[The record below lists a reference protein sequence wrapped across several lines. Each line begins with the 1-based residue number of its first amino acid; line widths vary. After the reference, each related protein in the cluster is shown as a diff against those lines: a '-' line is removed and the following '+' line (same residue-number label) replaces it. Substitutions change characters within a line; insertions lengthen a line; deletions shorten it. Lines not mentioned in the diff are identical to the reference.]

1 MADRLNGK
9 ICLVTGSS
17 SGIGQAVVQIA
28 QKEGGVPIGVDLKRM
43 DKAEYQDYSA
53 DVTNEDQINR
63 TIQLILEKYKR
74 IDVLVTCAGV
84 FQFGKVTTTS
94 IEDLDRILTINI
106 KGTYLIC
113 KAVIP
118 LMEKQKSGSIILIG
132 SNFGLVGGRNAAA
145 YCASKGAI
153 VSLTRAMAL
162 DYAQLGIR
170 VNCVCPGTIDTP
182 LSRDPMKN
190 MTSSEAEAL
199 NESRNQRHPMGR
211 IGRPEEVAPLV
222 VYLASEEASF
232 VTGGIFAIDGGYTA
246 Q

>member
-17 SGIGQAVVQIA
+17 SGIGQAVVQVV
-28 QKEGGVPIGVDLKRM
+28 QKEGGTAIGVDLKRM

-53 DVTNEDQINR
+53 DVTNEEQITR
-63 TIQLILEKYKR
+63 MIQLILEKYKR
-74 IDVLVTCAGV
+74 IDVLVTSAGV

-94 IEDLDRILTINI
+94 IEDWDRVLTINI

-113 KAVIP
+113 KAVLP
-118 LMEKQKSGSIILIG
+118 VMEKQKSGSIILIG
-132 SNFGLVGGRNAAA
+132 SNFGIVGGRNAAA
-145 YCASKGAI
+145 YCVSKGAI
-153 VSLTRAMAL
+153 VSLTRSMAL
-162 DYAQLGIR
+162 DYVLSGIR

-182 LSRDPMKN
+182 LSRAPMKK
-190 MTSSEAEAL
+190 MTSSEIEAL
-199 NESRNQRHPMGR
+199 NESRKQRHPMGR
-211 IGRPEEVAPLV
+211 IGRSEEVAPLV

-232 VTGGIFAIDGGYTA
+232 VTGGIFPIDGGYTA